1 MSSFLSHRRRAFAA
15 AGGGDLPTPL
25 HWWDLDD
32 LGTGTGAGL
41 DDQGSGTND
50 MTLTSFGS
58 VVAESGVA
66 PDGGDALLFDGIND
80 YVYTT
85 SDFTWDG
92 DPTAMSI
99 SIWAQ
104 IDSSIDDARMF
115 SWRDTNGDRL
125 VDLLRLNSNG
135 YVKAA
140 VWDDT
145 DSAKVTTDD
154 AGLALATGADFY
166 HVVLTWL
173 KGGTMEMYVDGS
185 IVAGASTSTVGVSD
199 LEDTNTMQFT
209 IGAFSSNRVILEHAG
224 NLWSC
229 GVWDAELT
237 SDEVS
242 TLYNSGT
249 GGKYAD
255 YTWT

>member
-1 MSSFLSHRRRAFAA
+1 
-15 AGGGDLPTPL
+15 
-25 HWWDLDD
+25 
-32 LGTGTGAGL
+32 
-41 DDQGSGTND
+41 
-50 MTLTSFGS
+50 
-58 VVAESGVA
+58 VESGVA
-66 PDGGDALLFDGIND
+66 PDGGDALLFDGSND

-99 SIWAQ
+99 SMWAQ
-104 IDSSIDDARMF
+104 INSSVEDARIF
-115 SWRDTNGDRL
+115 SWRDNTGDRL
-125 VDLLRLNSNG
+125 VDLLRRDSDG
-135 YVKAA
+135 YIRAA
-140 VWDDT
+140 VWDDAGA
-145 DSAKVTTDD
+145 AKVTSDD
-154 AGLALATGADFY
+154 AGLALATGANFY

-173 KGGTMEMYVDGS
+173 KGSTMEMYVNGS

-199 LEDTNTMQFT
+199 LEDTNTMLFT
-209 IGAFSSNRVILEHAG
+209 IGAYSPLRSTLEHNG

-237 SDEVS
+237 AAEVS

-255 YTWT
+255 YTFV